1 MCFLNFE
8 VLELVLLLYTFS
20 SQQTVSCGIAP
31 KIIRRRKHKRKKTS
45 PCACSLLSGIR
56 ICVFRFRALDF
67 VSLTFTYILNDA
79 VALAPNPTARRRR
92 LESGEEDCNDGATT
106 SRAVRTMALR
116 RGAGTETSVA
126 RRRARSKEVGCKG
139 KEARYDEE
147 QGARRPQWQ
156 GGGLRRQ
163 T

>member
-1 MCFLNFE
+1 M
-8 VLELVLLLYTFS
+8 LL
-20 SQQTVSCGIAP
+20 
-31 KIIRRRKHKRKKTS
+31 R
-45 PCACSLLSGIR
+45 
-56 ICVFRFRALDF
+56 
-67 VSLTFTYILNDA
+67 FTYILNDA

-139 KEARYDEE
+139 KEARYDEK
-147 QGARRPQWQ
+147 QGDGDVSGKEEGS
-156 GGGLRRQ
+156 GGRHEVVERGGAQPFGWLICFFLVFVAVGAVKDSVCMILLSV
-163 T
+163 